1 MCRRLGEAAA
11 GGCPPLALMT
21 LMVIMVLMVLM
32 VLMAIMVKWTNGRQP
47 F

>member
-11 GGCPPLALMT
+11 GGCPPLALMVI
-21 LMVIMVLMVLM
+21 MVIMVI
-32 VLMAIMVKWTNGRQP
+32 MAIMVKWTNGRQP